1 MNMPTR
7 LSGNALK
14 DFFLDQRA
22 LRFTGEIKFN
32 FDGYK
37 KSVFFQGGE
46 ITHCSSNLL
55 DDRLGDVVYRDGK
68 LGLDLFCELAGKV
81 SEKVRFGDLLIQN
94 NVFTLVELWDALNS
108 QSKAILQS

>member
-46 ITHCSSNLL
+46 ITHAEKRDDVWVGTDFQAYAIRYRVSNSIKS
-55 DDRLGDVVYRDGK
+55 DW
-68 LGLDLFCELAGKV
+68 ATIA
-81 SEKVRFGDLLIQN
+81 VRVAD
-94 NVFTLVELWDALNS
+94 
-108 QSKAILQS
+108 